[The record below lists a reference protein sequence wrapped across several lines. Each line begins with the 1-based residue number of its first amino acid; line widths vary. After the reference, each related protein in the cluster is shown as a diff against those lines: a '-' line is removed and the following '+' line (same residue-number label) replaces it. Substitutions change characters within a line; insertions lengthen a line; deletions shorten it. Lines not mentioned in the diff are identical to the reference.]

1 MLSLSLV
8 KLGNGIN
15 KYNQETKSQGGSV
28 MSTTLKR
35 IVNKEELEVRV
46 KEMYRAVAQN
56 PHEKFHFE
64 TGRGLAEKLGYPSVD
79 LDKIPQESID
89 SFAGVGYHFDMANIK
104 QGEKVLD
111 LGSGSGMDTFFAASQ
126 LGENEKV
133 VGVDMTD
140 EQLKKAENLR
150 VRFGFDNVS
159 FQKGY
164 IEELPFEDES
174 FDVVI
179 SNGVINLS
187 AEKESV
193 FEEAGRV
200 LKRGGRLAISDIISD
215 QELPEGITCDAT
227 IWASCI
233 GGAMQVDRCKAAI
246 EASGMRIVSI
256 RENPQYQFLS
266 KSAQGASKKYGVKS
280 ISLLAEKL

>member
-1 MLSLSLV
+1 
-8 KLGNGIN
+8 
-15 KYNQETKSQGGSV
+15 
-28 MSTTLKR
+28 MSTIQGIT
-35 IVNKEELEVRV
+35 VNQEELEVKV

-64 TGRGLAEKLGYPSVD
+64 TGRGLAEKLGYPLID
-79 LDKIPQESID
+79 LDKIPQEAID
-89 SFAGVGYHFDMANIK
+89 SFAGVGYYFDMAHIEK
-104 QGEKVLD
+104 GERVLD
-111 LGSGSGMDTFFAASQ
+111 LGSGSGMDTFFAA
-126 LGENEKV
+126 LKVGENGKL

-140 EQLKKAENLR
+140 EQLKKAEDLR
-150 VRFGFDNVS
+150 IQFGFDNVS

-164 IEELPFEDES
+164 IEELHFEDES

-187 AEKESV
+187 AEKERI
-193 FEEAGRV
+193 FAEASRV
-200 LKRGGRLAISDIISD
+200 LKHHGRLAISDIVSE

-233 GGAMQVDRCKAAI
+233 GGAMQLDKYKAAI
-246 EASGMRIVSI
+246 EASGMHIISI

>member
-1 MLSLSLV
+1 
-8 KLGNGIN
+8 
-15 KYNQETKSQGGSV
+15 
-28 MSTTLKR
+28 MSTIQER
-35 IVNKEELEVRV
+35 IVNKEELEVKV

-56 PHEKFHFE
+56 PHGNFHFE

-79 LDKIPQESID
+79 LDKIPEGAID
-89 SFAGVGYHFDMANIK
+89 SFAGVGYHFDIANIK
-104 QGEKVLD
+104 QGERVLD
-111 LGSGSGMDTFFAASQ
+111 LGSGSSMDVFFAA
-126 LGENEKV
+126 LKAGKNGKV
-133 VGVDMTD
+133 VGIDMTD
-140 EQLKKAENLR
+140 EQLKKAEDLR
-150 VRFGFDNVS
+150 DRFRFDNVS
-159 FQKGY
+159 YQKGY

-174 FDVVI
+174 FDVVV

-187 AEKESV
+187 AEKERV
-193 FEEAGRV
+193 FAEASRV
-200 LKRGGRLAISDIISD
+200 LKPGGRLAISDIVSD

-233 GGAMQVDRCKAAI
+233 GGAMQIDKYKTAI

-280 ISLLAEKL
+280 ISLLAKKL

>member
-1 MLSLSLV
+1 MSIV
-8 KLGNGIN
+8 
-15 KYNQETKSQGGSV
+15 QGR
-28 MSTTLKR
+28 T
-35 IVNKEELEVRV
+35 VNKEELEAKV
-46 KEMYRAVAQN
+46 KDMYREVAQN
-56 PHEKFHFE
+56 PRGKFHFE

-104 QGEKVLD
+104 QSERVVD
-111 LGSGSGMDTFFAASQ
+111 LGSGSGMDTFFAA
-126 LGENEKV
+126 LKARENGKV

-140 EQLKKAENLR
+140 EQLKKAEDLR
-150 VRFGFDNVS
+150 VRFGLDNVS

-164 IEELPFEDES
+164 IEELPFEDEG

-187 AEKESV
+187 AKKESV
-193 FEEAGRV
+193 FKEASRV
-200 LKRGGRLAISDIISD
+200 LKRGGRLAISDIISE

-233 GGAMQVDRCKAAI
+233 GGAIQIDRCKAAI
-246 EASGMRIVSI
+246 EASGMRIISI

>member
-1 MLSLSLV
+1 
-8 KLGNGIN
+8 
-15 KYNQETKSQGGSV
+15 
-28 MSTTLKR
+28 MSTILKR
-35 IVNKEELEVRV
+35 VVNKEELEANV

-56 PHEKFHFE
+56 PHGNFHFE
-64 TGRGLAEKLGYPSVD
+64 MGRGLAEKLGYPSVD

-104 QGEKVLD
+104 QGERVLD
-111 LGSGSGMDTFFAASQ
+111 LGSGSSMDAFFAA
-126 LGENEKV
+126 LKVGENGKV

-140 EQLKKAENLR
+140 EQLKKAEDLR
-150 VRFGFDNVS
+150 VQFGFDNVS
-159 FQKGY
+159 YQKGY
-164 IEELPFEDES
+164 IEELLFEDGC
-174 FDVVI
+174 FDVVV

-187 AEKESV
+187 AEKERV

-200 LKRGGRLAISDIISD
+200 LKRGGRLAISDIISE
-215 QELPEGITCDAT
+215 QELPDGITCDAI

-233 GGAMQVDRCKAAI
+233 GGAMQVDRYKAAI
-246 EASGMRIVSI
+246 EAAGMRLVSI

>member
-1 MLSLSLV
+1 
-8 KLGNGIN
+8 
-15 KYNQETKSQGGSV
+15 
-28 MSTTLKR
+28 MSTIQR
-35 IVNKEELEVRV
+35 RAVNKEELEAKV
-46 KEMYRAVAQN
+46 KEMYREVAQN
-56 PHEKFHFE
+56 PHGDFHFE
-64 TGRGLAEKLGYPSVD
+64 TGWGLAEKLGYPSAD
-79 LDKIPQESID
+79 LDKIPQEAID
-89 SFAGVGYHFDMANIK
+89 SFAGVGYHLDLANIK
-104 QGEKVLD
+104 KGEKVVD
-111 LGSGSGMDTFFAASQ
+111 LGSGSGMDTFFAA
-126 LGENEKV
+126 LKAGENGKV

-140 EQLKKAENLR
+140 EQMTKAENLR

-193 FEEAGRV
+193 FEEVGRV
-200 LKRGGRLAISDIISD
+200 LKRGGRLAISDIISE

-233 GGAMQVDRCKAAI
+233 GGAMQIDRCKAAI
-246 EASGMRIVSI
+246 EASGMRIISI
-256 RENPQYQFLS
+256 RENLQYQFLS